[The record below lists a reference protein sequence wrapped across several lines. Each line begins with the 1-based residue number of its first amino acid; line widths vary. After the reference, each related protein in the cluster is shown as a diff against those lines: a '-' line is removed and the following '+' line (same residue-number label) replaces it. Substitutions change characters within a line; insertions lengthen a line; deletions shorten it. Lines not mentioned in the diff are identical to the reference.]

1 MMKNILVYGDGI
13 IGKLTAIALSKYF
26 NVYILTNNK
35 SKIANDN
42 QDRYFS
48 INLLSKFMF
57 LKYGLWEDI
66 NKNIS
71 SSYNKIVTWHESLK
85 EDVIFKSSD
94 ISFDKLGY
102 IIKEDVIKNTLDYK
116 ISTMKNI
123 FSTNFIDYKIDD
135 IDFEFKIKS
144 SYEKEILSNNK
155 NYNFSKIDYDQKA
168 IVLNLTCDINDNQ
181 DTAFQRFYTGEVQG
195 LLPISR
201 NQYNLI
207 WSAKNSIIDNIKKL
221 DDKKLITILNKSLE
235 DRIGK
240 ITHLSERSMFPL
252 MGYNSKKYLFNDI
265 ILIGGAAHSVHPL
278 AGLGLNMGIQD
289 IFILTSCI
297 EKYSNYKDALKKY
310 ERICVSDNNR
320 FYRTINSLI
329 KFYLE
334 EKIPDIIRTKSLSL
348 FNQNKLIKYKVIEI
362 ATGIDKLSSLSKDEY
377 CKPSYE

>member
-1 MMKNILVYGDGI
+1 MMKNVVVYGDGI
-13 IGKLTAIALSKYF
+13 IGKLTAIALSDYF
-26 NVYILTNNK
+26 NVYIISSSESKTANN
-35 SKIANDN
+35 N

-57 LKYGLWEDI
+57 IKYGLWEDI
-66 NKNIS
+66 HKNIS
-71 SSYNKIVTWHESLK
+71 KGYNKIVTWHESLN

-102 IIKEDVIKNTLDYK
+102 IIKEDTIKNSLDHK
-116 ISTMKNI
+116 LSTIQNI
-123 FSTNFIDYKIDD
+123 YLTNTIDCKIDD
-135 IDFEFKIKS
+135 IHVEFKIKS
-144 SYEKEILSNNK
+144 SYEKENLSNNK

-168 IVLNLTCDINDNQ
+168 IVLNLTCDLNNDQ
-181 DTAFQRFYTGEVQG
+181 DTAFQRFHTGEVQG

-207 WSAKNSIIDNIKKL
+207 WSAENSIIDNIKKL
-221 DDKKLITILNKSLE
+221 DDKKLITNLNKSLE
-235 DRIGK
+235 DKIGK

-252 MGYNSKKYLFNDI
+252 VGYNSKKYLFNDI

-289 IFILTSCI
+289 IFILTRCI
-297 EKYSNYKDALKKY
+297 EKYSKYVDALKKY
-310 ERICVSDNNR
+310 ERICVTDNNR

-334 EKIPDIIRTKSLSL
+334 ETIPDIIRNKSLSL
-348 FNQNKLIKYKVIEI
+348 FNKNKLIKRKAIEI

-377 CKPSYE
+377 CKPSY

>member
-1 MMKNILVYGDGI
+1 MMKNVVVYGDGI
-13 IGKLTAIALSKYF
+13 IGKLTAIALSDYF
-26 NVYILTNNK
+26 NVYVISSNESKTANN
-35 SKIANDN
+35 N

-57 LKYGLWEDI
+57 IKYGLWEDI
-66 NKNIS
+66 HKNMS
-71 SSYNKIVTWHESLK
+71 KGYNKIVTWHESLN

-102 IIKEDVIKNTLDYK
+102 IIKEDTIKNSLDHK
-116 ISTMKNI
+116 LSTIQNI
-123 FSTNFIDYKIDD
+123 YLTNTIDCKIDD
-135 IDFEFKIKS
+135 INVEFKIKS
-144 SYEKEILSNNK
+144 SYEKENLSNNK
-155 NYNFSKIDYDQKA
+155 NCNFSKIDYDQKA
-168 IVLNLTCDINDNQ
+168 IVLNLTCDLNNDQ
-181 DTAFQRFYTGEVQG
+181 DTAFQRFQTGEVQG

-207 WSAKNSIIDNIKKL
+207 WSAENSIIDNIKKL
-221 DDKKLITILNKSLE
+221 DDKKLITNLNKSLE
-235 DRIGK
+235 DKIGK

-252 MGYNSKKYLFNDI
+252 IGYNSKKYLFNDI

-289 IFILTSCI
+289 IFILTRCI
-297 EKYSNYKDALKKY
+297 EKHSKYADALKKY
-310 ERICVSDNNR
+310 ERICLSDNNR

-334 EKIPDIIRTKSLSL
+334 ETIPNIIRNKSLSL
-348 FNQNKLIKYKVIEI
+348 FNKNKLIKRKAIEI

-377 CKPSYE
+377 CKPSY

>member
-1 MMKNILVYGDGI
+1 MMKNVVVYGDGI
-13 IGKLTAIALSKYF
+13 IGKLTAIALSDYY
-26 NVYILTNNK
+26 NVYIISSNESKTANN
-35 SKIANDN
+35 N

-57 LKYGLWEDI
+57 IKYGLWEDI
-66 NKNIS
+66 HKNIS
-71 SSYNKIVTWHESLK
+71 KGYNKIVTWHESLN

-102 IIKEDVIKNTLDYK
+102 IIKEDTIKNSLDHK
-116 ISTMKNI
+116 LSTIQNI
-123 FSTNFIDYKIDD
+123 YLTNTIDCKIDD
-135 IDFEFKIKS
+135 INVEFKIKS
-144 SYEKEILSNNK
+144 SYEKENLSNNK

-181 DTAFQRFYTGEVQG
+181 DTAFQRFHTGEVQG

-207 WSAKNSIIDNIKKL
+207 WSAENSIIDNIKKL
-221 DDKKLITILNKSLE
+221 DDKKLITNLNKSLE
-235 DRIGK
+235 DKIGK

-252 MGYNSKKYLFNDI
+252 IGYNSKKYLSNDI

-289 IFILTSCI
+289 IFILTRCI
-297 EKYSNYKDALKKY
+297 EKYSKYVDALKKY
-310 ERICVSDNNR
+310 ERICLSDNNR

-334 EKIPDIIRTKSLSL
+334 ETIPNIIRNKSLSL
-348 FNQNKLIKYKVIEI
+348 FNKNKLIKRKAIEI

-377 CKPSYE
+377 CKPSY

>member
-1 MMKNILVYGDGI
+1 MKNVVVYGDGI
-13 IGKLTAIALSKYF
+13 IGKLTAIALSDYY
-26 NVYILTNNK
+26 NVYIISSNESKTANN
-35 SKIANDN
+35 N

-57 LKYGLWEDI
+57 IKYGLWEDI
-66 NKNIS
+66 HKNIS
-71 SSYNKIVTWHESLK
+71 KGYNKIVTWHESLN

-102 IIKEDVIKNTLDYK
+102 IIKEDTIKNSLDHK
-116 ISTMKNI
+116 LSTIQNI
-123 FSTNFIDYKIDD
+123 YLTNTIDCKIDD
-135 IDFEFKIKS
+135 INVEFKIKS
-144 SYEKEILSNNK
+144 SYEKENLSNNK
-155 NYNFSKIDYDQKA
+155 NCNFSKIDYDQKA
-168 IVLNLTCDINDNQ
+168 IVLNLTCDLNNDQ
-181 DTAFQRFYTGEVQG
+181 DTAFQRFHTGEVQG

-207 WSAKNSIIDNIKKL
+207 WSAENSIIDNIKKL
-221 DDKKLITILNKSLE
+221 DDKKLITNLNKSLE
-235 DRIGK
+235 DKIGK

-252 MGYNSKKYLFNDI
+252 IGYNSKKYLSNDI

-289 IFILTSCI
+289 IFILTRCI
-297 EKYSNYKDALKKY
+297 EKYSKYVDALKKY

-334 EKIPDIIRTKSLSL
+334 ETIPNIIRNKSLSL
-348 FNQNKLIKYKVIEI
+348 FNKNKLIKRKAIEI

-377 CKPSYE
+377 CKPSY

>member
-1 MMKNILVYGDGI
+1 MMKNVVVYGDGI
-13 IGKLTAIALSKYF
+13 IGKLTAIALSDYF
-26 NVYILTNNK
+26 NVYVISSNESKTANN
-35 SKIANDN
+35 N

-57 LKYGLWEDI
+57 IKYGLWEDI
-66 NKNIS
+66 HKNMS
-71 SSYNKIVTWHESLK
+71 KGYNKIVTWHESLN

-102 IIKEDVIKNTLDYK
+102 IIKEDTIKNSLDHK
-116 ISTMKNI
+116 LSTIQNI
-123 FSTNFIDYKIDD
+123 YLTNTIDCKIDD
-135 IDFEFKIKS
+135 INVEFKIKS
-144 SYEKEILSNNK
+144 SYEKENLSNNK
-155 NYNFSKIDYDQKA
+155 NFNFSKIDYDQKA
-168 IVLNLTCDINDNQ
+168 IVLNLTCDLNNDQ
-181 DTAFQRFYTGEVQG
+181 DTAFQRFQTGEVQG

-207 WSAKNSIIDNIKKL
+207 WSAENSIIDNIKKL
-221 DDKKLITILNKSLE
+221 DDKKLITNLNKSLE
-235 DRIGK
+235 DKIGK

-252 MGYNSKKYLFNDI
+252 IGYNSKKYLFNDI

-289 IFILTSCI
+289 IFILTRCI
-297 EKYSNYKDALKKY
+297 EKHSKYADALKKY
-310 ERICVSDNNR
+310 ERICLSDNNR

-334 EKIPDIIRTKSLSL
+334 ETIPNIIRNKSLSL
-348 FNQNKLIKYKVIEI
+348 FNKNKLIKRKAIEI

-377 CKPSYE
+377 CKPSY

>member
-1 MMKNILVYGDGI
+1 MMKNVVVYGDGI
-13 IGKLTAIALSKYF
+13 IGKLTAIALSDYY
-26 NVYILTNNK
+26 NVYIISSNESKTANN
-35 SKIANDN
+35 N

-57 LKYGLWEDI
+57 IKYGLWEDI
-66 NKNIS
+66 HKNIS
-71 SSYNKIVTWHESLK
+71 KGYNKIVTWHESLN

-102 IIKEDVIKNTLDYK
+102 IIKEDTIKNSLDHK
-116 ISTMKNI
+116 LSTTQNI
-123 FSTNFIDYKIDD
+123 YLTNTIDCKIDD
-135 IDFEFKIKS
+135 INVEFKIKS
-144 SYEKEILSNNK
+144 SYEKENLSNNK

-168 IVLNLTCDINDNQ
+168 IVLNLTCDLNNDQ
-181 DTAFQRFYTGEVQG
+181 DTAFQRFQTGEVQG

-207 WSAKNSIIDNIKKL
+207 WSAENSIIDNIKKL
-221 DDKKLITILNKSLE
+221 DDKKLITNLNKSLE
-235 DRIGK
+235 DKIGK

-252 MGYNSKKYLFNDI
+252 IGYNSKKYLFNDI

-289 IFILTSCI
+289 IFILTRCI
-297 EKYSNYKDALKKY
+297 EKHSKYADALKKY
-310 ERICVSDNNR
+310 ERICLSDNNR

-334 EKIPDIIRTKSLSL
+334 ETIPNIIRNKSLSL
-348 FNQNKLIKYKVIEI
+348 FNKNKLIKRKAIEI

-377 CKPSYE
+377 CKPSY

>member
-1 MMKNILVYGDGI
+1 MMKNVVVYGDGI
-13 IGKLTAIALSKYF
+13 IGKLTAIALSDYF
-26 NVYILTNNK
+26 NVYVISSNESKTANN
-35 SKIANDN
+35 N

-57 LKYGLWEDI
+57 IKYGLWEDI
-66 NKNIS
+66 HKNIS
-71 SSYNKIVTWHESLK
+71 KGYNKIVTWHESLN

-102 IIKEDVIKNTLDYK
+102 IIKEDTIKNSLDHK
-116 ISTMKNI
+116 LSTIQNI
-123 FSTNFIDYKIDD
+123 YLTNTIDCKIDD
-135 IDFEFKIKS
+135 INVEFKIKS
-144 SYEKEILSNNK
+144 SYEKENLSNNK
-155 NYNFSKIDYDQKA
+155 NCNFSKIDYDQKA
-168 IVLNLTCDINDNQ
+168 IVLNLTCDLNNDQ
-181 DTAFQRFYTGEVQG
+181 DTAFQRFQTGEVQG

-207 WSAKNSIIDNIKKL
+207 WSAENSIIDNIKKL
-221 DDKKLITILNKSLE
+221 DDKKLITNLNKSLE
-235 DRIGK
+235 DKIGK

-252 MGYNSKKYLFNDI
+252 IGYNSKKYLFNDI

-289 IFILTSCI
+289 IFILTRCI
-297 EKYSNYKDALKKY
+297 EKHSKYTDALKKY
-310 ERICVSDNNR
+310 ERICLSDNNR

-334 EKIPDIIRTKSLSL
+334 ETIPNIIRNKSLSL
-348 FNQNKLIKYKVIEI
+348 FNKNKLIKRKAIEI

-377 CKPSYE
+377 CKPSY

>member
-1 MMKNILVYGDGI
+1 MMKNVVVYGDGI
-13 IGKLTAIALSKYF
+13 IGKLTAIALSDYF
-26 NVYILTNNK
+26 NVYVISSNESKTANNK
-35 SKIANDN
+35 

-57 LKYGLWEDI
+57 IKYGLWEDI
-66 NKNIS
+66 HKNIS
-71 SSYNKIVTWHESLK
+71 KGYNKIVTWHESLN

-102 IIKEDVIKNTLDYK
+102 IIKEDTIKNSLDHK
-116 ISTMKNI
+116 LSTIQNI
-123 FSTNFIDYKIDD
+123 YLTNTIDCKIDD
-135 IDFEFKIKS
+135 INVEFKIKS
-144 SYEKEILSNNK
+144 SYEKENLSNNK
-155 NYNFSKIDYDQKA
+155 NCNFSKIDYDQKA
-168 IVLNLTCDINDNQ
+168 IVLNLTCDLNNDQ
-181 DTAFQRFYTGEVQG
+181 DTAFQRFQTGEVQG

-207 WSAKNSIIDNIKKL
+207 WSAENSIIDNIKKL
-221 DDKKLITILNKSLE
+221 DDKKLITNLNKSLE
-235 DRIGK
+235 DKIGK

-252 MGYNSKKYLFNDI
+252 IGYNSKKYLFNDI

-289 IFILTSCI
+289 IFILTRCI
-297 EKYSNYKDALKKY
+297 EKHSKYADALKKY
-310 ERICVSDNNR
+310 ERICLSDNNR

-334 EKIPDIIRTKSLSL
+334 ETIPNIIRNKSLSL
-348 FNQNKLIKYKVIEI
+348 FNKNKLIKRKAIEI

-377 CKPSYE
+377 CKPSY

>member
-1 MMKNILVYGDGI
+1 MMKNVVVYGDGI
-13 IGKLTAIALSKYF
+13 IGKLTAIALSKHF
-26 NVYILTNNK
+26 KVYILLGNK
-35 SKIANDN
+35 LKIAKNN

-57 LKYGLWEDI
+57 MKYGLWDDI
-66 NKNIS
+66 YKNIYKG
-71 SSYNKIVTWHESLK
+71 YNKIVTWHESLK

-102 IIKEDVIKNTLDYK
+102 IIKEDCIKNALDHK
-116 ISTMKNI
+116 ISTIQNI
-123 FSTNFIDYKIDD
+123 FLTNPVDCKVDD
-135 IDFEFKIKS
+135 IEFKIKS
-144 SYEKEILSNNK
+144 SYEKETLSNNT
-155 NYNFSKIDYDQKA
+155 NYSFSKIDYEQKA
-168 IVLNLTCDINDNQ
+168 IVLNLTCGINNNQ
-181 DTAFQRFYTGEVQG
+181 DTAFQRFHTGEIQG
-195 LLPISR
+195 LLPISS

-207 WSAKNSIIDNIKKL
+207 WSAKNSIIDKVKKI

-235 DRIGK
+235 DKVGK

-252 MGYNSKKYLFNDI
+252 MGYNSKKYLFNDT

-289 IFILTSCI
+289 IFILTRCI
-297 EKYSNYKDALKKY
+297 EKYSNYRDALKKY
-310 ERICVSDNNR
+310 ECICISDNNR
-320 FYRTINSLI
+320 FYHTINSLI

-334 EKIPDIIRTKSLSL
+334 EIIPDIIRNKSLSL
-348 FNQNKLIKYKVIEI
+348 FNKNKLVKNKAIEI

>member
-1 MMKNILVYGDGI
+1 MMKNVVVYGDGI
-13 IGKLTAIALSKYF
+13 IGKLTAIALSDYF
-26 NVYILTNNK
+26 NVYIISSNESKTANN
-35 SKIANDN
+35 N
-42 QDRYFS
+42 QDRFFS

-57 LKYGLWEDI
+57 IKYGLWEDI
-66 NKNIS
+66 HKNIS
-71 SSYNKIVTWHESLK
+71 KGYNKIVTWHESLN

-102 IIKEDVIKNTLDYK
+102 IIKEDTIKNSLDHK
-116 ISTMKNI
+116 LSTIQNI
-123 FSTNFIDYKIDD
+123 YLTNTIDCKTDD
-135 IDFEFKIKS
+135 INVEFKIKS
-144 SYEKEILSNNK
+144 SYEKENLSNNK

-168 IVLNLTCDINDNQ
+168 IVLNLTCDLNNDQ
-181 DTAFQRFYTGEVQG
+181 DTAFQRFHTGEVQG

-207 WSAKNSIIDNIKKL
+207 WSAENSIIDNIKKL
-221 DDKKLITILNKSLE
+221 DDKKLITNLNKSLE
-235 DRIGK
+235 DKIGK

-252 MGYNSKKYLFNDI
+252 IGYNSKKYLFNDI

-289 IFILTSCI
+289 IFILTRCI
-297 EKYSNYKDALKKY
+297 EKYSKYVDALKKY

-320 FYRTINSLI
+320 FYRAINLLI

-334 EKIPDIIRTKSLSL
+334 ETIPNIIRNKSLSL
-348 FNQNKLIKYKVIEI
+348 FNKNKLIKRKAIEI

-377 CKPSYE
+377 CKPSY

>member
-1 MMKNILVYGDGI
+1 MMKNVVVYGDGI
-13 IGKLTAIALSKYF
+13 IGKLTAIALSDYY
-26 NVYILTNNK
+26 NVYIISSNESKTANN
-35 SKIANDN
+35 N

-57 LKYGLWEDI
+57 IKYGLWEDI
-66 NKNIS
+66 HKNIS
-71 SSYNKIVTWHESLK
+71 KGYNKIVTWHESLN

-102 IIKEDVIKNTLDYK
+102 IIKEDTIKNSLDHK
-116 ISTMKNI
+116 LSTTQNI
-123 FSTNFIDYKIDD
+123 YLTNTIDCKIDD
-135 IDFEFKIKS
+135 INVEFKIKS
-144 SYEKEILSNNK
+144 SYEKENLSNNK
-155 NYNFSKIDYDQKA
+155 NFNFSKIDYDQKA
-168 IVLNLTCDINDNQ
+168 IVLNLTCDLNNDQ
-181 DTAFQRFYTGEVQG
+181 DTAFQRFQTGEVQG

-207 WSAKNSIIDNIKKL
+207 WSAENSIIDNIKKL
-221 DDKKLITILNKSLE
+221 DDKKLITNLNKSLE
-235 DRIGK
+235 DKIGK

-252 MGYNSKKYLFNDI
+252 IGYNSKKYLFNDI

-289 IFILTSCI
+289 IFILTRCI
-297 EKYSNYKDALKKY
+297 EKYSKYVDALKKY
-310 ERICVSDNNR
+310 ERICLSDNNR

-334 EKIPDIIRTKSLSL
+334 ETIPNIIRNKSLSL
-348 FNQNKLIKYKVIEI
+348 FNKNKLIKRKAIEI

-377 CKPSYE
+377 CKPSY

>member
-1 MMKNILVYGDGI
+1 MMKNVVVYGDGI
-13 IGKLTAIALSKYF
+13 IGKLTAIALSDYF
-26 NVYILTNNK
+26 NVYVISSNESKTANN
-35 SKIANDN
+35 N

-57 LKYGLWEDI
+57 IKYGLWEDI
-66 NKNIS
+66 HKNIS
-71 SSYNKIVTWHESLK
+71 KGYNKIVTWHESLN

-102 IIKEDVIKNTLDYK
+102 IIKEDTIKNSLDHK
-116 ISTMKNI
+116 LSTIQNI
-123 FSTNFIDYKIDD
+123 YLTNTIDCKIDD
-135 IDFEFKIKS
+135 INVEFKIKS
-144 SYEKEILSNNK
+144 SYEKENLSNNK

-168 IVLNLTCDINDNQ
+168 IVLNLTCDLNNDQ
-181 DTAFQRFYTGEVQG
+181 DTAFQRFQTGEVQG

-207 WSAKNSIIDNIKKL
+207 WSAENSIIDNIKKL
-221 DDKKLITILNKSLE
+221 DDKKLITNLNKSLE
-235 DRIGK
+235 DKIGK

-252 MGYNSKKYLFNDI
+252 IGYNSKKYLSNDI

-289 IFILTSCI
+289 IFILTRCI
-297 EKYSNYKDALKKY
+297 EKYSKYVDALKKY

-334 EKIPDIIRTKSLSL
+334 ETIPNIIRNKSLSL
-348 FNQNKLIKYKVIEI
+348 FNKNKLIKRKAIEI

-377 CKPSYE
+377 CKPSY